1 MMSPSFNKNSS
12 FKMNYF
18 QLIKKSLV
26 LTLIIIIVSFQAF
39 KKFDKENNQSEN
51 KIESIIV
58 EEIPITKIDIRQA
71 PPVRPK
77 VPIPSDDPEI
87 PDDLTIEETEL
98 LFDEEY
104 PEPPTP
110 PTITKP
116 ALKKYDSDPE
126 PIGGLAAIKRYLKY
140 PDYARRAGIEGQVV
154 IKALISEE
162 GKVVKWKF
170 LESLGF
176 GGCDEAALTA
186 MKKVKWKPAIRSLKP
201 VQDWVTIPFK
211 FRLVKRF

>member
-39 KKFDKENNQSEN
+39 KKFDKENNPSEN

-110 PTITKP
+110 PTFSKP
-116 ALKKYDSDPE
+116 ELEKYDSDPE

-140 PDYARRAGIEGQVV
+140 PDYALRFGIEGQVV
-154 IKALISEE
+154 IKALINEE
-162 GKVVKWKF
+162 GKVVKWEF

-176 GGCDEAALTA
+176 GGCDEVALTA